1 MERKG
6 PYVTVS
12 VAEALKQVPVTRLIH
27 FAPAT
32 NVTGIFTDNAIRTS
46 QDLIENAPQQFAPTD
61 ASRLDA
67 RSGHVCC
74 SFEYPNAYY
83 QAIARDKT
91 AFRNYPDWV
100 AFVLDLDLVLRPG
113 TLFSPCNA
121 AKGSG
126 AFLTEGGAGL
136 LACWADP
143 SYPGQFTRSPS
154 HRSSVPTDLQSEV
167 LIPGLVPL
175 SAVCAIVT
183 ATPEKARE
191 LYVLLHN
198 FRLNPGRMEWRYA
211 PLFFDK
217 RRLANALH
225 TGGEIPETQ
234 WTPSLEDLE

>member
-1 MERKG
+1 M
-6 PYVTVS
+6 TVS
-12 VAEALKQVPVTRLIH
+12 VAEALGQVPVTRLIH

-32 NVTGIFTDNAIRTS
+32 NVSGIFTDNAIRTS
-46 QDLIENAPQQFAPTD
+46 QDLVENAPQQFSPTD
-61 ASRLDA
+61 ELRLDA
-67 RSGHVCC
+67 RNNHVCC

-83 QAIARDKT
+83 QAIARDKS
-91 AFRNYPDWV
+91 AFRNCPDWV
-100 AFVLDLDLVLRPG
+100 AFILDLDLVLRPG

-126 AFLTEGGAGL
+126 AFLKEGGAGL
-136 LACWADP
+136 LACWSDP
-143 SYPGQFTRSPS
+143 SYPGQFSRSQS

-175 SAVCAIVT
+175 SAVSAIVT

-191 LYVLLHN
+191 LFVVLHDFGLT
-198 FRLNPGRMEWRYA
+198 PGRMEWRYA

-217 RRLANALH
+217 WRLANALQ